1 MPQRPAEGPGGV
13 AVSSTEGPG
22 AGVDV
27 SQLQPSNE
35 TPASPPLSFGSEGS
49 PDAPVRPG
57 LPGTVYLVGA
67 GPGDPELLTLKAY
80 RLLRGCDALVH
91 DSLVPK
97 ALLDLVPEHCER
109 HFVGKR
115 RGHHSVP
122 QPSTNALLLELA
134 GRHRSVVRLKG
145 GDPFL
150 FGRGG
155 EEAAHLVARGVAV
168 EVVPGVTAGIAAPA
182 YAGIPVTHRR
192 AGSSVTFV
200 TGHEEIDK
208 GRPGVDWRGLAR
220 SSDGL
225 VIYMGLHNLRRI
237 GQELVAGGLDP
248 ATPAAVIQQ
257 GTVRG
262 QRLLIAS
269 LAELPDRVEAEGFA
283 SPSIVVVGEVVA
295 QRVEA
300 CAPEPADAE
309 MPLPF

>member
-1 MPQRPAEGPGGV
+1 MTLPAPSASESPAPARTGL
-13 AVSSTEGPG
+13 SS
-22 AGVDV
+22 
-27 SQLQPSNE
+27 
-35 TPASPPLSFGSEGS
+35 
-49 PDAPVRPG
+49 
-57 LPGTVYLVGA
+57 PGTVYLVGA
-67 GPGDPELLTLKAY
+67 GPGDPELLTLKAH
-80 RLLRGCDALVH
+80 RLLRSCGALVH
-91 DSLVPK
+91 DSLVPQ
-97 ALLDLVPEHCER
+97 ALLDLVPADCEQ

-122 QPSTNALLLELA
+122 QPSTNALLAELA
-134 GRHRSVVRLKG
+134 ARHRTVVRFKG

-155 EEAAHLVARGVAV
+155 EEAAHLARQGIPV

-182 YAGIPVTHRR
+182 YVGIPVTHRR

-237 GQELVAGGLDP
+237 GEELLAGGLDP

-262 QRLLIAS
+262 QRLLLAS
-269 LAELPDRVEAEGFA
+269 LGELADQVEAQGLA

-309 MPLPF
+309 LPIPF

>member
-1 MPQRPAEGPGGV
+1 M
-13 AVSSTEGPG
+13 T
-22 AGVDV
+22 
-27 SQLQPSNE
+27 L
-35 TPASPPLSFGSEGS
+35 ASPSASEA
-49 PDAPVRPG
+49 PDSALPG
-57 LPGTVYLVGA
+57 LSSPGTVYLVGA
-67 GPGDPELLTLKAY
+67 GPGDPELLTLKAH
-80 RLLRGCDALVH
+80 RLLRSCDALVH

-97 ALLDLVPEHCER
+97 ALLDLVPSHCEQ

-122 QPSTNALLLELA
+122 QPSTNALLAELA
-134 GRHRSVVRLKG
+134 GRHRTVVRLKG

-155 EEAAHLVARGVAV
+155 EEAAHLARQGIPV

-237 GQELVAGGLDP
+237 GEELVAGGLDP

-262 QRLLIAS
+262 QRLLLAS
-269 LAELPDRVEAEGFA
+269 LGELADQVEAQGFA

-300 CAPEPADAE
+300 CGPEPADAE
-309 MPLPF
+309 LPIPF

>member
-1 MPQRPAEGPGGV
+1 MTLASSSDSEARPSA
-13 AVSSTEGPG
+13 
-22 AGVDV
+22 
-27 SQLQPSNE
+27 L
-35 TPASPPLSFGSEGS
+35 
-49 PDAPVRPG
+49 PG
-57 LPGTVYLVGA
+57 LSSPGTVYLVGA
-67 GPGDPELLTLKAY
+67 GPGDPELLTLKAH
-80 RLLRGCDALVH
+80 RLLRSCDALVH

-97 ALLDLVPEHCER
+97 ALLDLVPKHCDQ

-122 QPSTNALLLELA
+122 QPSTNALLAELA
-134 GRHRSVVRLKG
+134 ARHRTVVRLKG

-155 EEAAHLVARGVAV
+155 EEAAHLARQGIPV

-237 GQELVAGGLDP
+237 GEELVAGGLDP

-262 QRLLIAS
+262 QRLLLSS
-269 LAELPDRVEAEGFA
+269 LGELADQVETQGFV

-300 CAPEPADAE
+300 CAPAPADAE
-309 MPLPF
+309 LPIPF

>member
-1 MPQRPAEGPGGV
+1 MSGSEAPGG
-13 AVSSTEGPG
+13 GK
-22 AGVDV
+22 
-27 SQLQPSNE
+27 
-35 TPASPPLSFGSEGS
+35 
-49 PDAPVRPG
+49 
-57 LPGTVYLVGA
+57 VYLVGA
-67 GPGDPELLTLKAY
+67 GPGDPELLTLKAH
-80 RLLRGCDALVH
+80 RLLSQCDALVY
-91 DSLVPK
+91 DSLVPR
-97 ALLDLVPEHCER
+97 ALLDLVPAHCER

-122 QPSTNALLLELA
+122 QPSTNAVLVDLA
-134 GRHRSVVRLKG
+134 SRHSRIVRLKG

-155 EEAAHLVARGVAV
+155 EEAAHLAKHGIAV

-208 GRPGVDWRGLAR
+208 ARPGVDWQGLAR

-237 GQELVAGGLDP
+237 AAELMAGGLDP
-248 ATPAAVIQQ
+248 DTPAAVVQQ

-262 QRLLIAS
+262 QRQLVAS
-269 LAELPDRVEAEGFA
+269 LAELADRVEAEGFG
-283 SPSIVVVGEVVA
+283 SPSIVVIGAMVNE
-295 QRVEA
+295 RVPA

-309 MPLPF
+309 MPIPF